1 MEWIVFGVLLWL
13 VFSRKGRTLF
23 HGDGPSFRKQQRM
36 LDEGTAPGALP
47 VRRSETVEVR
57 TRKEGAVVAGP
68 EGPERLSPAR
78 SREERIRQLR
88 DQYVADEIT
97 VEEYERRLDELM
109 REDAS

>member
-23 HGDGPSFRKQQRM
+23 HGDGPSFRKQRRM
-36 LDEGTAPGALP
+36 LDEGTDPAAIP
-47 VRRSETVEVR
+47 VRRSEMVEVR
-57 TRKEGAVVAGP
+57 TRTEGAVVAGP
-68 EGPERLSPAR
+68 ESQERLSPVR

-109 REDAS
+109 REDAT